1 MMRAVNRTNPV
12 EPRRRTKTVPV
23 VGFTTTLALSF
34 GASTGGAG
42 GALLTNVWK
51 KKSTSVPGV
60 VTQGVAAS
68 GALDRFE
75 LSTVDTRFAIR
86 ATEAERNDVV
96 VAIDDATFNRLGVR
110 WPFARSVHARAI
122 RQLRRAGA
130 RVIAY
135 DVQFTEPTSP
145 AEDNAL
151 ISAVTEAGNVIL
163 ATTET
168 GPSGESN
175 VLGGDDVVRSA
186 NAHAANALFVPDRD
200 GVIRH
205 LRQSIG
211 GLVSFPVAGANL
223 AIGRSATARVVPGDH
238 GWIDFRGPPGSVS
251 TVSFSSLTEGK
262 VPASVFRDKVVILGA
277 TAPTLQDIRA
287 TATTGEQLMAGPEI
301 QANAVS
307 TALRGLPLRDA
318 SRWDGPSLI
327 VCLGLLTA
335 LIGLRFGVAVALTL
349 TLFLAAGYVAFT
361 QFAFNRGVVM
371 PLTYPVLAAMLAGVG
386 VLAANYGIEAFERA
400 QVRDAFAR
408 FVPESVVDEVLA
420 QASGRPWLEGVEMVG
435 TVMFVDLRGF
445 TTYVD
450 GTPPAETVRV
460 LNRYLDEF
468 ATAVLAEQGTVVSY
482 VGDGLMAV
490 FGAPVEQ
497 TDHADR
503 GLRAALDILEI
514 RNPAANALHHE
525 QGGAAGSSSESAS
538 NPARSSYAGSP
549 PRSTSG
555 LSPSTSDRAAPLADP
570 AARVTRALPTH
581 RSAGS
586 GQD

>member
-1 MMRAVNRTNPV
+1 MVAV
-12 EPRRRTKTVPV
+12 
-23 VGFTTTLALSF
+23 
-34 GASTGGAG
+34 
-42 GALLTNVWK
+42 
-51 KKSTSVPGV
+51 V
-60 VTQGVAAS
+60 VTLGVAAS

-96 VAIDDATFNRLGVR
+96 VVAIDDVTFNRLGVR
-110 WPFARSVHARAI
+110 WPFARSLHARAI

-145 AEDNAL
+145 TEDNAL

-168 GPSGESN
+168 GPSGAAN

-211 GLVSFPVAGANL
+211 GLVSFPVAVANL
-223 AIGRSATARVVPGDH
+223 ATGRDVTARVVPGNH

-251 TVSFSSLTEGK
+251 TVSFSSLIEGK

-277 TAPTLQDIRA
+277 TAPTLQDIHA
-287 TATTGEQLMAGPEI
+287 TATTGEELMAGPEI

-318 SRWDGPSLI
+318 SRWAGPLLI
-327 VCLGLLTA
+327 VSLGLLAA

-361 QFAFNRGVVM
+361 QFAFNHGVVM

-386 VLAANYGIEAFERA
+386 VLAANYGLAVFERA
-400 QVRDAFAR
+400 HVRDAFAR
-408 FVPESVVDEVLA
+408 FVPASVVDEVLA

-450 GTPPAETVRV
+450 STPPAESVRV
-460 LNRYLDEF
+460 LNRYLDSF
-468 ATAVLAEQGTVVSY
+468 ATAVLEEQGTVVSY
-482 VGDGLMAV
+482 LGDGLMAV

-497 TDHADR
+497 KDHADR
-503 GLRAALDILEI
+503 GLRVALDILEN
-514 RNPAANALHHE
+514 RTPEVNAWCHE
-525 QGGAAGSSSESAS
+525 QGGGSGFEIGIGLQSGPVVSGTVGSEKRLEYTAIGNTTNIASRLQTLTKELGYPLLFGGDMREMLHDAPRPLLDLGVVELRGLSTDINVWSVSLDKQPASAS
-538 NPARSSYAGSP
+538 G
-549 PRSTSG
+549 
-555 LSPSTSDRAAPLADP
+555 
-570 AARVTRALPTH
+570 
-581 RSAGS
+581 
-586 GQD
+586 